1 MLLPLFNSKKSLIYV
16 YVTSVTKYLKIK
28 TILLEDSFHEF

>member
-1 MLLPLFNSKKSLIYV
+1 MLLPLFNLKKSIISIL
-16 YVTSVTKYLKIK
+16 VTNVTKHLKIK